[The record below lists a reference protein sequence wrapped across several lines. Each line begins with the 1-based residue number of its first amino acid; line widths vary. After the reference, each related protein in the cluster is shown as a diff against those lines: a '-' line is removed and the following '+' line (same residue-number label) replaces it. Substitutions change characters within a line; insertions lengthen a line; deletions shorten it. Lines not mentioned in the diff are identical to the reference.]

1 MILALSFNSFK
12 FTTNNYG
19 YTAMR
24 IKIKNTTIFGQVLEV
39 QTKPNGEQFYKY
51 LDEETGFVKTVP
63 FKKAVKTYEK
73 ERWGA

>member
-1 MILALSFNSFK
+1 
-12 FTTNNYG
+12 
-19 YTAMR
+19 MR